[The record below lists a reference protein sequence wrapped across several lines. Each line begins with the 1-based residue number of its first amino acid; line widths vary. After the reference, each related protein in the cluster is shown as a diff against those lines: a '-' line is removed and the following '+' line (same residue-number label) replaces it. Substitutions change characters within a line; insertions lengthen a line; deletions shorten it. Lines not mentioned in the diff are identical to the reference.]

1 MDEDIEAEQ
10 GESTVQE
17 EPGEYNNTVADD
29 AWVIVFVPGSKHFTP
44 LQLNSYMVYWTY
56 TL

>member
-1 MDEDIEAEQ
+1 VDEDIEAEQ